1 MKSSKARR
9 PLISICIPVLN
20 EESNLVELYRELKSL
35 AYKEQKRCRFE
46 FIFTDN
52 NSSDKT
58 WEKLLELS
66 KTDNR
71 IRGFRFSNNIG
82 FQNSIRHGY
91 LSARGHAVVQL
102 DADLQDPPA
111 LISEFI
117 SKWQEGYKVV
127 SGLRVRRAES
137 FFLNSFRNLGYRLI
151 NLLSESNI
159 KRNVGDFRLIDREVV
174 ELIRNVKTSSPY
186 LRGIISQFNYPEI
199 LIEYSRRIR
208 SKGKSKFGFIK
219 LIKIGVVGLLNHTN
233 VLFKLSFTI
242 STLTLISVLSLTLY
256 LIWARISTG
265 ADPSGHAG
273 ISFLVLAN
281 LSVTCLLLGIVGSY
295 ITKIYNLLSG
305 EQKYVILEQI

>member
-1 MKSSKARR
+1 MKSSKVRR

-20 EESNLVELYRELKSL
+20 EESNLAELHHELKSL

-66 KTDNR
+66 KADNR

-127 SGLRVRRAES
+127 SGLRIHRAEGV
-137 FFLNSFRNLGYRLI
+137 FLNSFRSLGYRI
-151 NLLSESNI
+151 IDLLSESSI
-159 KRNVGDFRLIDREVV
+159 KRNVGDFRLLDREVV
-174 ELIRNVKTSSPY
+174 ELIRNVKTPSPY
-186 LRGIISQFNYPEI
+186 LRGIISQFNYPEF
-199 LIEYSRRIR
+199 LIEYSRKIR
-208 SKGKSKFGFIK
+208 SSGKSKFGVIK
-219 LIKIGVVGLLNHTN
+219 LLKIGVVGLLNHTN
-233 VLFKLSFTI
+233 VLFRLSFTT
-242 STLTLISVLSLTLY
+242 SVLTLLGVLSLSLY
-256 LIWARISTG
+256 LIWIRITEG
-265 ADPSGHAG
+265 TDPSGHAG
-273 ISFLVLAN
+273 IMFLVLVN
-281 LSVTCLLLGIVGSY
+281 LAVNSLLLGVVGSY
-295 ITKIYNLLSG
+295 ITKIYNLLNG
-305 EQKYVILEQI
+305 EQKYVTLDQI